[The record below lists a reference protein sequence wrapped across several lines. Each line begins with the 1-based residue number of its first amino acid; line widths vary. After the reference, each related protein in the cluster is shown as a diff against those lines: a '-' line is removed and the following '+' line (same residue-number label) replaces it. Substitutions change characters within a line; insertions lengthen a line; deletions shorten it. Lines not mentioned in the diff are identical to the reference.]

1 MLRCCFAKN
10 LFIVFLPLL
19 CSAATQQEHK
29 RGWVQ
34 LEKCGIVGKWREDSE
49 YLDYL
54 WNWRPQCSHS
64 WVKQDQD
71 IQFLNSYINLIICTF
86 IVWYGAS
93 GIEMELISDYIPR
106 VGSWERIL
114 RRASGG
120 FIFNRFAVAS
130 SASNEG
136 YPNVPEDFTI
146 TEKAPTRA
154 FSWLKADTIKTLC

>member
-19 CSAATQQEHK
+19 CSTATQQGHK
-29 RGWVQ
+29 TGWVQ

-106 VGSWERIL
+106 VGSWERGSSVERVEVLSLIGL
-114 RRASGG
+114 RWLVVLEKVTSEANPKVRNHG
-120 FIFNRFAVAS
+120 
-130 SASNEG
+130 EG
-136 YPNVPEDFTI
+136 PY
-146 TEKAPTRA
+146 
-154 FSWLKADTIKTLC
+154 